1 MKKYEIRF
9 KNSDGCILEKKKQVI
24 GYVEKNR
31 DEILGIFIIKNN
43 NLHSFVTNEEIIN
56 NNYILFL

>member
-24 GYVEKNR
+24 GYVEKT
-31 DEILGIFIIKNN
+31 EMK
-43 NLHSFVTNEEIIN
+43 
-56 NNYILFL
+56 Y